1 MGCRTFQVPQACQEA
16 GLHTGGTHLQP
27 LFLLHK
33 IHFVCVFFILRKR
46 DDRRC
51 KKWMGEGFQ
60 DLLSIFDKG
69 KIQDSK
75 TLGRCLKHT
84 FGNMYVG
91 DTTEQISEKFKT
103 RVKF

>member
-1 MGCRTFQVPQACQEA
+1 
-16 GLHTGGTHLQP
+16 
-27 LFLLHK
+27 
-33 IHFVCVFFILRKR
+33 
-46 DDRRC
+46 
-51 KKWMGEGFQ
+51 MGEGFQ

-75 TLGRCLKHT
+75 TLGRCLKYT